1 MNHMKCK
8 CCGKEI
14 SKDKAIQYKPYVYF
28 CSEECLNNYKQKQID
43 KTTKKKNY
51 IADKDTPR
59 RNLTDYIQ
67 KYYINNGWS
76 KTAINWNMIGSQIS
90 NLIKEYGFTYDGIRL
105 TLYYMAEVKQENL
118 LSDTGSILNL
128 VPYEYQN
135 AEQYWK
141 QIKRIQKATAQ
152 FDFSDDI
159 KEVKTETK
167 EIHYGTLDF

>member
-14 SKDKAIQYKPYVYF
+14 SKDKAIRYKPYVYF

-43 KTTKKKNY
+43 K
-51 IADKDTPR
+51 

-76 KTAINWNMIGSQIS
+76 KTAINWNMIVSQIS
-90 NLIKEYGFTYDGIRL
+90 NLIKKYGFTYNGIRL

-135 AEQYWK
+135 AKQHWK